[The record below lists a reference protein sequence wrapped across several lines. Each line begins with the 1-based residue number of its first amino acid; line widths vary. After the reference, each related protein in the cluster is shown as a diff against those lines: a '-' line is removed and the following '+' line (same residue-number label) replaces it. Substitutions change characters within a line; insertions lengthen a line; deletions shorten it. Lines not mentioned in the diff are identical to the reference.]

1 MCSAIQ
7 AAEPMQAAIQ
17 AWLEKQCGQAN
28 GVTGAVV
35 LVLPRNSKSLVPAA
49 HWPLGGL
56 PGEGLAAAAKAAYE
70 RQQPL
75 SQPRLNGAERP
86 VPLGPMF
93 SYPIQ
98 VKGRTIGAVAVGF
111 DPAVALPPQTVVDS
125 LTQAAGGFESYVRQ
139 GAAPAKPVPSEA
151 LIPMTANYVPNDKTQ
166 PLAAAIGGAPAVGS
180 ADPRAVAAPS
190 APVAA
195 APAEIPTLR
204 SQVGERTAEL
214 PG

>member
-1 MCSAIQ
+1 
-7 AAEPMQAAIQ
+7 
-17 AWLEKQCGQAN
+17 
-28 GVTGAVV
+28 
-35 LVLPRNSKSLVPAA
+35 
-49 HWPLGGL
+49 
-56 PGEGLAAAAKAAYE
+56 
-70 RQQPL
+70 
-75 SQPRLNGAERP
+75 
-86 VPLGPMF
+86 
-93 SYPIQ
+93 

-111 DPAVALPPQTVVDS
+111 DPAVALPPQAVVDS

-166 PLAAAIGGAPAVGS
+166 PLAAAIGGTPAVGS
-180 ADPRAVAAPS
+180 AAPRAVAAPS

-214 PG
+214 PGPNSTRILQLLATVEAHESFVEAATAFATELALMFGC